1 MTAKPRRE
9 FAGETGIETTAESR
23 REMAGESR
31 QEITGQTGRE
41 MAGEFHQDIAAESRQ
56 ETTGQTGRE
65 MAGESRQDRPASQP
79 AAAEFPSVSVIIPAR
94 NAEANIAAALD
105 SILAQDYPGPLE
117 IIVADGSDTP
127 ATAELLR
134 RDYPAVRIVAN
145 PRQTTP
151 NGLNAAL
158 DAAAGPVVVRCD
170 THATLP
176 PDYIR
181 RGVKTLLATGAG
193 VVGGRQRPVG
203 RGGWQRAIAL
213 TLATPL
219 GAGDARYRL
228 GGPAGPVDNFYL
240 GIYRRDALEAAGRFD
255 PALTRTQDCEFNWR
269 LRRRG
274 EQVWFD
280 PELTVY
286 YHPRGSLPA
295 LARQYF
301 DYGRWKPVSLRKH
314 PSEIR
319 ARHLAAPLLAL
330 GLAGSGLLTMIG
342 ALWPGAPGLLLW
354 AAAALPA
361 LYALVL
367 LLGALA
373 VGLRRRDA
381 AALLIPAVAA
391 TMHLSWGIGF
401 FLPATIGARTPAAES
416 AGVDGAAP

>member
-1 MTAKPRRE
+1 MTAKSRRE
-9 FAGETGIETTAESR
+9 FTGETGLEMTAESNR
-23 REMAGESR
+23 KMAGESR
-31 QEITGQTGRE
+31 QEITGETRREMTAESIQE
-41 MAGEFHQDIAAESRQ
+41 MAGEVHQDKPA
-56 ETTGQTGRE
+56 
-65 MAGESRQDRPASQP
+65 RPP
-79 AAAEFPSVSVIIPAR
+79 PAAEFPSVSVIIPAR

-105 SILAQDYPGPLE
+105 SILAQDYPGPVE

-176 PDYIR
+176 PDYLR
-181 RGVKTLLATGAG
+181 RGVATLLATGAG

-203 RGGWQRAIAL
+203 RGGWQRAVAL

-286 YHPRGSLPA
+286 YHPRGSLRA

-319 ARHLAAPLLAL
+319 ARHLAPPLLAL
-330 GLAGSGLLTMIG
+330 GLAGSGLLAMIG

-354 AAAALPA
+354 MAAALPA

-416 AGVDGAAP
+416 AGADGAAP

>member
-1 MTAKPRRE
+1 MTAKSRRE
-9 FAGETGIETTAESR
+9 FAGETGIEIAGEFRRGMATESNKG
-23 REMAGESR
+23 MAGEY
-31 QEITGQTGRE
+31 QPG
-41 MAGEFHQDIAAESRQ
+41 MAGVAHR
-56 ETTGQTGRE
+56 
-65 MAGESRQDRPASQP
+65 DRPGSPASS
-79 AAAEFPSVSVIIPAR
+79 AEFPSVSVIIPAR

-127 ATAELLR
+127 ATADLIR
-134 RDYPAVRIVAN
+134 RDYPAVRIVPN

-176 PDYIR
+176 PDYLR
-181 RGVKTLLATGAG
+181 RGVATLLATGAG

-203 RGGWQRAIAL
+203 RGALQRAVAL

-286 YHPRGSLPA
+286 YHPRGSLRA

-314 PSEIR
+314 PSELR

-330 GLAGSGLLTMIG
+330 GLAGSGLLAAIG
-342 ALWPGAPGLLLW
+342 ALWPGALGGLLW

-401 FLPATIGARTPAAES
+401 FRPASIGAKPSATES
-416 AGVDGAAP
+416 AGVDGVAP

>member
-1 MTAKPRRE
+1 MTAPAGRE
-9 FAGETGIETTAESR
+9 SNGATGIETTAPSQRETTGETR
-23 REMAGESR
+23 REMTAEIGRGPDGETQPERAGG
-31 QEITGQTGRE
+31 TPGG
-41 MAGEFHQDIAAESRQ
+41 
-56 ETTGQTGRE
+56 
-65 MAGESRQDRPASQP
+65 PAD
-79 AAAEFPSVSVIIPAR
+79 AAAFPSVSVIIPAR

-105 SILAQDYPGPLE
+105 SILAQDYPGPVE

-127 ATAELLR
+127 ATADLLR
-134 RDYPAVRIVAN
+134 RDYPAAQIVAN

-158 DAAAGPVVVRCD
+158 DAASGQVVVRCD
-170 THATLP
+170 AHATLP
-176 PDYIR
+176 PDYLR
-181 RGVKTLLATGAG
+181 RGVATLLATGAG

-203 RGGWQRAIAL
+203 RGAVQRAIAM
-213 TLATPL
+213 TLSTPL

-286 YHPRGSLPA
+286 YHPRGSLRA

-314 PSEIR
+314 PGELR

-330 GLAGSGLLTMIG
+330 GLAGSGLLAAIG
-342 ALWPGAPGLLLW
+342 ALWPGAPGVLLG

-367 LLGALA
+367 LLGAL
-373 VGLRRRDA
+373 VIGLSRRDA
-381 AALLIPAVAA
+381 AALLIPAAA
-391 TMHLSWGIGF
+391 ALMHLSWGIGF
-401 FLPATIGARTPAAES
+401 FRPAAADAQARAAES
-416 AGVDGAAP
+416 AGVDRAVP

>member
-1 MTAKPRRE
+1 MTASAGRE
-9 FAGETGIETTAESR
+9 PNRATGIETTAPSR
-23 REMAGESR
+23 RETTGETR
-31 QEITGQTGRE
+31 REMTAETGRGPD
-41 MAGEFHQDIAAESRQ
+41 GE
-56 ETTGQTGRE
+56 TPGG
-65 MAGESRQDRPASQP
+65 PAD
-79 AAAEFPSVSVIIPAR
+79 AAAFPSVSVIIPAR

-105 SILAQDYPGPLE
+105 SILAQDYPGPVE

-127 ATAELLR
+127 ATADLLR
-134 RDYPAVRIVAN
+134 RDYPAAQIVAN

-158 DAAAGPVVVRCD
+158 DAASGQVVVRCD
-170 THATLP
+170 AHATLP
-176 PDYIR
+176 PDYLR
-181 RGVKTLLATGAG
+181 RGVATLLATGAG

-203 RGGWQRAIAL
+203 RGAVQRAIAM
-213 TLATPL
+213 TLSTPL

-286 YHPRGSLPA
+286 YHPRGSLRA

-314 PSEIR
+314 PGELR

-330 GLAGSGLLTMIG
+330 GLAGSGLLAVIG
-342 ALWPGAPGLLLW
+342 ALWPGAPGLLLG

-367 LLGALA
+367 LLGALV
-373 VGLRRRDA
+373 VGLSRRDA
-381 AALLIPAVAA
+381 AALLIPAAA
-391 TMHLSWGIGF
+391 AIMHLSWGLGF
-401 FLPATIGARTPAAES
+401 FRPAAIDTQARAAES
-416 AGVDGAAP
+416 AGVDREVP